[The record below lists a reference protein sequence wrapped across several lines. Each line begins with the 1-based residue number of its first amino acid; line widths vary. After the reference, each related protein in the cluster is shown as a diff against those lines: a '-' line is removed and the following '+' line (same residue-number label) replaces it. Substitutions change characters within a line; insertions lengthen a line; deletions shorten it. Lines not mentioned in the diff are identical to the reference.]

1 MRIAALASLLVL
13 PAASGAAPP
22 DFDTDVVPVLAAR
35 CLECHSGAD
44 PKSGLDL
51 TRKDAVLGAK
61 GSVTPGKPDA
71 SELWK
76 KVAAGEMPPKKPL
89 SANEKA
95 VLKEWIASGAKWGT
109 DPIDAFATTTAKRA
123 GRDWW
128 SLQPDKTP
136 AVPVGRDPIDHLVQ
150 RKLSDNGM
158 SPAPPADRRTL
169 VRRVYFDLLGIP
181 PTFEQIEAFANDKAP
196 DAYAKLIDKL
206 LASPH
211 YGERWGRYWLDI
223 ARYAETSGYE
233 RDQVKPDVWKYRDWV
248 IKAFNDDMPYNRF
261 VLEQL
266 AGDELPDA
274 SAATTVATGFIRLGT
289 WNDEP
294 NDPNEYKYD
303 RLEDMVGA
311 TSTAFLA
318 MTVKCARC
326 HDHKFDAIRQTDYYR
341 MAGAF
346 WVGFIEPGPRD
357 HLGGPDAKALGHDGV
372 FGWTDRGREAP
383 PIKLLKKGD
392 PNRPGAVVE
401 PGQLSMIAALDKPL
415 AAPPVGAKTTT
426 RRLQLARWIVDPK
439 NPLTARVWVNRVWQY
454 HFGYGLVRTPDNFG
468 FTGEKPTHPELL
480 DWLAREFVKDP
491 TPNPLPQGERGLN
504 PAGSPAPSLPLGEG
518 AGGRD
523 SWRTKR
529 LHRLILLSATYRQS
543 STHPKQDEYAK
554 TDAGNRLW
562 WRAERRRLDAEA
574 LRDSLLFAGG
584 NLKLD
589 RIGGP
594 SFAPDIPPDALEGL
608 SMKGAAW
615 KASPA
620 AEQGRRSVYIFA
632 KRGLLPPLLTTFDLP
647 DTTLPNCQRDV
658 TTVPTQSLAL
668 LNNPFVHEQSAAL
681 AKGIGTKKER
691 KEQVIH
697 AWRLALRRDPRD
709 AEVTAALAH
718 LEKQS
723 KTFAKRPDPALDA
736 LASLCHVL
744 LNTNEFM
751 YVD

>member
-1 MRIAALASLLVL
+1 MRIAALALLALLV
-13 PAASGAAPP
+13 PTAARAAP
-22 DFDTDVVPVLAAR
+22 DFDTDIVPIFAAR
-35 CLECHSGAD
+35 CLDCHSGAD
-44 PKSGLDL
+44 PKGGLDL

-61 GSVTPGKPDA
+61 RVVTPGKLDA
-71 SELWK
+71 SELYA
-76 KVAAGEMPPKKPL
+76 KVAADEMPPKKPL
-89 SANEKA
+89 SADEKA

-109 DPIDAFATTTAKRA
+109 DPIDPFAITTKARA

-128 SLQPDKTP
+128 SLQPITRPKVP
-136 AVPVGRDPIDHLVQ
+136 AGANPIDAFIQ
-150 RKLSDNGM
+150 KKLSDNGM
-158 SPAPPADRRTL
+158 SLAPLADKRIL
-169 VRRVYFDLLGIP
+169 IRRVYFDLLGLP
-181 PTFEQIEAFANDKAP
+181 PAYDEVEAFAKDTSP
-196 DAYAKLIDKL
+196 DAYEKLIDKL
-206 LASPH
+206 LASPQ
-211 YGERWGRYWLDI
+211 YGERWGRYWLDV

-248 IKAFNDDMPYNRF
+248 IKAFNSDMPYNRF

-266 AGDELPDA
+266 AGDELPDT
-274 SAATTVATGFIRLGT
+274 SPSTVIATGFIRLGT

-318 MTVKCARC
+318 LTVKCARC

-346 WVGFIEPGPRD
+346 WSGFIEPGPRELLD
-357 HLGGPDAKALGHDGV
+357 GPNAKVLGHDGV
-372 FGWTDRGREAP
+372 FGWTDRGREVP

-401 PGQLSMIAALDKPL
+401 PGQLSTIPALDRPL
-415 AAPPVGAKTTT
+415 ASPPANAKTTT
-426 RRLQLARWIVDPK
+426 RRLQLAQWITDPK

-454 HFGYGLVRTPDNFG
+454 HFGFGLVRTPDNFG

-480 DWLAREFVKDP
+480 DWLAREFV
-491 TPNPLPQGERGLN
+491 
-504 PAGSPAPSLPLGEG
+504 
-518 AGGRD
+518 AGG
-523 SWRTKR
+523 WRTKR
-529 LHRLILLSATYRQS
+529 LHKQILISNTYRQS
-543 STHPKQDEYAK
+543 SLHPKHAEYEK
-554 TDAGNRLW
+554 TDAANRLW

-584 NLKLD
+584 NLRLDKL
-589 RIGGP
+589 GGP
-594 SFAPDIPPDALEGL
+594 SFAPEIPADALEGL

-620 AEQGRRSVYIFA
+620 TEQGRRSVYIFA

-647 DTTLPNCQRDV
+647 DTTLPSCQRDV

-681 AKGIGTKKER
+681 AKRIGTKLER
-691 KEQVIH
+691 KEQVIR
-697 AWRLALRRDPRD
+697 AWRLALGRDPRD

-723 KTFAKRPDPALDA
+723 KAFVSRPDSVLDA

>member
-1 MRIAALASLLVL
+1 MRIAALASLLLL
-13 PAASGAAPP
+13 PPALFDAPP
-22 DFDTDVVPVLAAR
+22 DFDNDVMPVLASR
-35 CLECHSGAD
+35 CLDCHSGAD
-44 PKSGLDL
+44 PKGGLDL
-51 TRKDAVLGAK
+51 TRKDAVTGAK
-61 GSVTPGKPDA
+61 GSVVAGKPDA

-76 KVAAGEMPPKKPL
+76 KVAANEMPPKKPL
-89 SANEKA
+89 SAEEKA
-95 VLKEWIASGAKWGT
+95 VLKEWIANGAKWGT
-109 DPIDAFATTTAKRA
+109 DPIDPLAATTTKRA

-128 SLQPDKTP
+128 SLQPIKRPTI
-136 AVPVGRDPIDHLVQ
+136 PVSREPKASANPIDAFIQ
-150 RKLSDNGM
+150 AKLSDNKM
-158 SPAPPADRRTL
+158 SLAPPAEKRTL
-169 VRRVYFDLLGIP
+169 IRRVYFDLLGLP
-181 PTFEQIEAFANDKAP
+181 PTYEEVEAFANDKAP
-196 DAYAKLIDKL
+196 NAYEKLIDKL

-211 YGERWGRYWLDI
+211 YGEKWGRYWLDI
-223 ARYAETSGYE
+223 ARYAETCGYE

-248 IKAFNDDMPYNRF
+248 VKAFNDDIPYNRF

-266 AGDELPDA
+266 AGDELPGA

-346 WVGFIEPGPRD
+346 WAGYITPGPRE

-372 FGWTDRGREAP
+372 FGWTDRGRDAP

-392 PNRPGAVVE
+392 PNRPGEVVE
-401 PGQLSMIAALDKPL
+401 PGHLSMVPALDKPL
-415 AAPPVGAKTTT
+415 APPPAGAKTTT
-426 RRLQLARWIVDPK
+426 RRLQLAQWIVDPK

-454 HFGYGLVRTPDNFG
+454 HFGFGLVRTPDNFG

-480 DWLAREFVKDP
+480 DWLASDFV
-491 TPNPLPQGERGLN
+491 
-504 PAGSPAPSLPLGEG
+504 EG
-518 AGGRD
+518 G
-523 SWRTKR
+523 WKTKR
-529 LHRLILLSATYRQS
+529 LHKQILLSATYCQCS
-543 STHPKQDEYAK
+543 LHPKQDEYAK

-584 NLKLD
+584 NLKLEK
-589 RIGGP
+589 IGGP
-594 SFAPDIPPDALEGL
+594 SFAPEIPPDALEGL

-668 LNNPFVHEQSAAL
+668 LNNPFVHEQSASL
-681 AKGIGTKKER
+681 ATRIGTKIER
-691 KEQVIH
+691 KKQVVQ
-697 AWRLALRRDPRD
+697 AWRFALGRDPRD

-736 LASLCHVL
+736 IASLCHVL

>member
-1 MRIAALASLLVL
+1 MRILALASLLLLSPVS
-13 PAASGAAPP
+13 ASAAPP
-22 DFDTDVVPVLAAR
+22 DFDKDVVAVLASR
-35 CLECHSGAD
+35 CLDCHSGAD
-44 PKSGLDL
+44 PKGKFDL

-61 GSVTPGKPDA
+61 GVVTPGKPDL

-76 KVAAGEMPPKKPL
+76 KVASDEMPPKKPL
-89 SANEKA
+89 SAEEKA
-95 VLKEWIASGAKWGT
+95 VLKAWIESGAKWGT
-109 DPIDAFATTTAKRA
+109 DPIDPFAITTKSRA

-128 SLQPDKTP
+128 SLQPVKKP
-136 AVPVGRDPIDHLVQ
+136 VVPLPSSPIPSAQPNPIDILIGQKLVEKKWHL
-150 RKLSDNGM
+150 
-158 SPAPPADRRTL
+158 APPADRRTL
-169 VRRVYFDLLGIP
+169 IRRVHFDLLGIP
-181 PTFEQIEAFANDKAP
+181 PTFEDVEAFVNDKAP
-196 DAYAKLIDKL
+196 NAYEKLIDKL

-211 YGERWGRYWLDI
+211 YGERWGRYWLDV
-223 ARYAETSGYE
+223 ARYAETCGYE

-248 IKAFNDDMPYNRF
+248 IKAFNDDLPYDRF
-261 VLEQL
+261 VTEQL
-266 AGDELPDA
+266 AGDELPNA
-274 SAATTVATGFIRLGT
+274 TAATTVATGFIRLGT

-346 WVGFIEPGPRD
+346 WAGFIEPGPRES
-357 HLGGPDAKALGHDGV
+357 LGGPNAKALGHDAV
-372 FGWTDRGREAP
+372 FGWTDRGRDVP

-401 PGQLSMIAALDKPL
+401 PGHLSMFAALDKPL
-415 AAPPVGAKTTT
+415 AAPPAGAKTTT
-426 RRLQLARWIVDPK
+426 RRLQLAQWIVDPK

-454 HFGYGLVRTPDNFG
+454 HFGQALVRTPDNFG

-480 DWLAREFVKDP
+480 DWLASEFM
-491 TPNPLPQGERGLN
+491 
-504 PAGSPAPSLPLGEG
+504 
-518 AGGRD
+518 GGG
-523 SWRTKR
+523 WKTKR
-529 LHRLILLSATYRQS
+529 LHRLILLSETYRQS
-543 STHPKQDEYAK
+543 SVHSKQAEYAGV
-554 TDAGNRLW
+554 DAGNKLW

-584 NLKLD
+584 NLKLGK
-589 RIGGP
+589 IGGP
-594 SFAPDIPPDALEGL
+594 SFAPEIPPDALEGL

-615 KASPA
+615 KPSPA

-632 KRGLLPPLLTTFDLP
+632 KRGLLAPLLTTFDLP
-647 DTTLPNCQRDV
+647 DTTLPSCVRDV

-668 LNNPFVHEQSAAL
+668 LNNPFVHDQSTAL
-681 AKGIGTKKER
+681 AKLIGTKRSGKD
-691 KEQVIH
+691 QVTQ
-697 AWRLALRRDPRD
+697 AWRLTLARDPRD
-709 AEVTAALAH
+709 AEVAAALAH

-723 KTFAKRPDPALDA
+723 KAFAKRPDPALDA